1 MLGYGKYKRDFKD
14 WKSLND
20 TTYDVKVETTQVNF
34 GLGNEW
40 TFDFG
45 MYIGADWLML
55 GSKLSDSYT
64 PTLVSGTETTASK
77 AWVET
82 DTSSI
87 GAAGGAA
94 IFRIG
99 FGF

>member
-1 MLGYGKYKRDFKD
+1 
-14 WKSLND
+14 
-20 TTYDVKVETTQVNF
+20 
-34 GLGNEW
+34 
-40 TFDFG
+40 

-64 PTLVSGTETTASK
+64 ATLVSGTETTASK
-77 AWVET
+77 AYVET
-82 DTSSI
+82 DA
-87 GAAGGAA
+87 AAGGAA